1 MYSYEHICMCI
12 GIEGTLERI
21 HEKTLDSR
29 TCTYTQVP
37 NVSTFMY
44 LRWQSSSLPMQL
56 IVFINIAET
65 KLFTPLNSRY
75 SLTNTGSW

>member
-1 MYSYEHICMCI
+1 MYSYEHLRMHI
-12 GIEGTLERI
+12 GIEGTPGHI
-21 HEKTLDSR
+21 HKHTLDSR

-44 LRWQSSSLPMQL
+44 LWWQSSGSPMQL